1 MLVHR
6 NRHSPNTFF
15 RLYKRTSIQLTLNNQ
30 FGGFQGGPG
39 GSSLFGLFIEHGPFS
54 VDANLNL
61 VERNH
66 TWTATHSVLYVDNP
80 VGTGFSFTEKD
91 ACYATDQNQGP
102 NSIEVFLANILV

>member
-1 MLVHR
+1 MFVSVILV
-6 NRHSPNTFF
+6 SPEF
-15 RLYKRTSIQLTLNNQ
+15 YSTLIDNQ

-91 ACYATDQNQGP
+91 ACYATDQNQVWVKIVTISDSH
-102 NSIEVFLANILV
+102 SI